1 MVHSEVEMQR
11 VSSFEELYE
20 IMSNLHDCPF
30 DLDEAT
36 FDEAAGRWSGTFFRP
51 LWEHPGAE
59 RRWFFLVY
67 CRSRLPVAQASI
79 CVTGVTDVQV
89 IDDQG
94 IGRYTLN
101 EIERTGEG
109 VQLRFNEVLRID
121 LHLAAGIEGTYDEQP
136 LPGVRAVYRTF
147 LIVQSGP
154 KIEELADRPSSQ
166 APGLGRDD

>member
-1 MVHSEVEMQR
+1 MLYSEVEMQR
-11 VSSFEELYE
+11 VASFEELRE
-20 IMSNLHDCPF
+20 IMLNLHDCLF
-30 DLDEAT
+30 DLDQAT
-36 FDEAAGRWSGTFFRP
+36 FDEAGKRWSGTFLRP
-51 LWEHPGAE
+51 LWEHPEAE
-59 RRWFFLVY
+59 HRWFILVY

-79 CVTGVTDVQV
+79 CLTGVTDVQV

-136 LPGVRAVYRTF
+136 LPGVRAVYRQF
-147 LIVQSGP
+147 LIVQGGP
-154 KIEELADRPSSQ
+154 TIEELADRPPAQ